1 MLDLI
6 KSRYSTKAYSDR
18 EVPDE
23 LIEKIVQAGV
33 WAPSGRNR
41 QAVRF
46 MVVKDKETIKTLSK
60 VNAEVGGFPA
70 GTDPFYNAPVV
81 VVVFGDRDVNTH
93 VEDGSL
99 ALGNMLN
106 VAFSLGVGSC
116 WVHRAKEMFE
126 TDECREIARKC
137 GIPDNYIGVGNCILG
152 YRAEGEERSPKDRV
166 SGRIHYFE

>member
-6 KSRYSTKAYSDR
+6 RSRYSTKAYSDK
-18 EVPDE
+18 EVPAE
-23 LIEKIVQAGV
+23 LIEQIVDAGV
-33 WAPSGRNR
+33 WAASGRNR

-46 MVVKDKETIKTLSK
+46 MVVTNKEVIKTLSR

-81 VVVFGDRDVNTH
+81 VVVFADRDVHTH

-106 VAFSLGVGSC
+106 TAFSLGIGSC

-126 TDECREIARKC
+126 GDECRAIAREC
-137 GIPDNYIGVGNCILG
+137 GIPDSYVGVGNCILG
-152 YRAEGEERSPKDRV
+152 YSAETRSTKPRV
-166 SGRIHYFE
+166 EGRVHYVK